1 MLRPLALALVVL
13 VCGCSLGGEDDAMVE
28 LGELSRL
35 VLQPDDLPPVFD
47 RFDEGRQVTADSP
60 GGSRA
65 EPTRFGRQDGWKSRY
80 RRAGTPRTDGPLVVE
95 SRADLFDSS
104 AGAKDELEAARQD
117 LEGGELEWQPIDE
130 PGLGDESFAAT
141 LVQGGGT
148 SGVRFYQVVWREANV
163 AASLSLNGFE
173 GRLALAEALELAR
186 KQERRISSA
195 SSD

>member
-1 MLRPLALALVVL
+1 VRRAVIVLIVL
-13 VCGCSLGGEDDAMVE
+13 VAGCSFGGEEGGRVE
-28 LGELSRL
+28 LGELSTL

-47 RFDEGRQVTADSP
+47 RFDEGRQVMADSP

-65 EPTRFGRQDGWKSRY
+65 EPTRFGRRDGWKSRY
-80 RRAGTPRTDGPLVVE
+80 RRTGTPRTEGPLVVE

-104 AGAKDELEAARQD
+104 GGAKDDLEAARQD
-117 LEGGELEWQPIDE
+117 LEEGELEWQPIGE

-148 SGVRFYQVVWREANV
+148 SGVRFYQVFWREANV
-163 AASLSLNGFE
+163 TASLSLNGFE

-186 KQERRISSA
+186 KQERRISGASA
-195 SSD
+195 R